1 MYNLFTNILT
11 LQNWVSRVSRIPG
24 GFFEKLGGIPKILT
38 SHREADRCAYQNL
51 VFCMQYEIG
60 DKDSWRLEMLI
71 FGKGGTVWGF
81 RNTSWSLVML
91 ILEKGFHEDWRG
103 SVGWG
108 EGVVGGGR
116 GV

>member
-1 MYNLFTNILT
+1 MATLNLHLPTHNRALT

-71 FGKGGTVWGF
+71 FG
-81 RNTSWSLVML
+81 
-91 ILEKGFHEDWRG
+91 
-103 SVGWG
+103 
-108 EGVVGGGR
+108 GGGGGYR
-116 GV
+116 LGV